1 MCSICI
7 EGSTFLVQKGYR
19 YAQMDIAGKQRSKY
33 LLNVWYFWE
42 QIRFTLF
49 STLHSL
55 NNQLT
60 VLACDEFPYIVIR

>member
-42 QIRFTLF
+42 RIRFTPF

-60 VLACDEFPYIVIR
+60 VLVCDEFPYIVIR

>member
-1 MCSICI
+1 
-7 EGSTFLVQKGYR
+7 
-19 YAQMDIAGKQRSKY
+19 MDIAGKQRSKY